1 MTGDGVNDAPALA
14 AADVGFAMASGAPVA
29 AAAADILLLDDSFG
43 GVVRAAAWGRNVYS
57 SVSRFVQFQ
66 LVVNVAA
73 VASATA
79 AVVLGD
85 EGESP
90 FTAIQFL
97 YINLIMDS
105 LAALALAT
113 DPPADDILEG
123 PPPKPSAPL
132 LLPHLAKHVVGQ
144 SIYQLSVMA
153 WLLAGGGAEMIANA
167 SSTSFLSSSP
177 SSSPSDLVAST
188 VVFNAFVCMQ
198 LFNQC
203 NARKSSD
210 ERGSVLAG
218 ATSNPLFCAILAAEA
233 ALQVAVVS
241 FGGSVFD
248 TVPLSAGQW
257 GACVGLGAVGLLV
270 RHVLAAIP
278 PHPEGWEERRR
289 RRRREE

>member
-29 AAAADILLLDDSFG
+29 AAAADILLLDDSFS

-79 AVVLGD
+79 AVVLG
-85 EGESP
+85 ESGKSP
-90 FTAIQFL
+90 FSAVQFL

-113 DPPADDILEG
+113 DPPADDVLLG

-132 LLPHLAKHVVGQ
+132 LLPHLTKHVVGQ
-144 SIYQLSVMA
+144 SLYQLSVMG
-153 WLLAGGGAEMIANA
+153 WLLAGRGAEMIAASA
-167 SSTSFLSSSP
+167 SSSSSSSP
-177 SSSPSDLVAST
+177 SSPLVAST

-218 ATSNPLFCAILAAEA
+218 ALSNPLFCSILAAEA

-248 TVPLSAGQW
+248 TVPLGWKQW
-257 GACVGLGAVGLLV
+257 GACVGLGAVGLVV
-270 RHVLAAIP
+270 RHALAAIP

-289 RRRREE
+289 KKD